1 MEKSCSFFGHR
12 KIERTEQL
20 VARLD
25 DLLEMLIVEKGVT
38 IFLFG
43 SRSEFDSLC
52 HERVTLLQTSYPQ
65 IKRMVKN
72 NIIFGVHNASYV
84 EYDLLDG
91 NKRFYLQNICWW
103 NDEPANISICIG
115 GTATHKVLIED
126 YEIKSLLVNRDNKV
140 AIYQKDNNTE
150 LLLVNDTGIIK
161 GYGIADLLVYT
172 ESGCT
177 NLKVSVE
184 GEKIFNI
191 ADLL

>member
-1 MEKSCSFFGHR
+1 MAKPHLFDS
-12 KIERTEQL
+12 IERKQVFSNEATIIKDKL
-20 VARLD
+20 
-25 DLLEMLIVEKGVT
+25 VEK
-38 IFLFG
+38 FLSFKDRG
-43 SRSEFDSLC
+43 NLIYFDK
-52 HERVTLLQTSYPQ
+52 EDYPYAYLDEYNNA
-65 IKRMVKN
+65 IKEKALMVKN

-115 GTATHKVLIED
+115 TATHKVLIED
-126 YEIKSLLVNRDNKV
+126 YEIKSLFVTRDNKV

-150 LLLVNDTGIIK
+150 LLLVNNTGIIK
-161 GYGIADLLVYT
+161 GYGIADLVIYT
-172 ESGCT
+172 ESACT
-177 NLKVSVE
+177 NLKISVE